1 MGMPHLHKVRQSFRD
16 DAGDV
21 CHPWDM
27 ASNLL
32 LHYRHERL
40 LTQRELA
47 ELVGVQHTCISKIER
62 GERAARWRTRKRL
75 AMALEI
81 PEGELFPS

>member
-1 MGMPHLHKVRQSFRD
+1 MTTNQ
-16 DAGDV
+16 
-21 CHPWDM
+21 
-27 ASNLL
+27 L